1 VTAAA
6 DQLELLAPALAFLLA
21 AVPLAHLLGELGFFH
36 AVARRVSH
44 RVDGVW
50 PWWLLAAGTTAV
62 LNLDTTVVLLTPLY
76 LQVAR
81 RRGENPLVLAVIPFL
96 LANLAS
102 SVLPVSNLT
111 TLIAT
116 ERFDIG
122 TADLLHELGPAT
134 AAMLIVGFLAH
145 RRWAARVD
153 RGASDLVAVGA
164 VGAVGAD
171 DGVTMASS
179 DPVSF
184 PDHEPDLPDQGGE
197 AEGDRRALVL
207 GGAVV
212 AGLLVAFVLGPAV
225 GISAWQAAL
234 VADVVLV
241 LALRS
246 IPWRTV
252 PLGTAVAVAVLGV
265 AVALAVPGDRL
276 GALVDHPGA
285 GGAILGSL
293 TAAGLAATVDNLPAL
308 LALLQGVDRGALM
321 PVLLGVNAGAVLTP
335 IGSLANLLWLR
346 TMRARGVVVAWS
358 DALAIG
364 LRVGGPAFLAGVV
377 VLAVQ
382 RGLGA

>member
-1 VTAAA
+1 
-6 DQLELLAPALAFLLA
+6 
-21 AVPLAHLLGELGFFH
+21 
-36 AVARRVSH
+36 
-44 RVDGVW
+44 
-50 PWWLLAAGTTAV
+50 
-62 LNLDTTVVLLTPLY
+62 
-76 LQVAR
+76 
-81 RRGENPLVLAVIPFL
+81 
-96 LANLAS
+96 
-102 SVLPVSNLT
+102 
-111 TLIAT
+111 
-116 ERFDIG
+116 
-122 TADLLHELGPAT
+122 
-134 AAMLIVGFLAH
+134 
-145 RRWAARVD
+145 
-153 RGASDLVAVGA
+153 
-164 VGAVGAD
+164 
-171 DGVTMASS
+171 
-179 DPVSF
+179 
-184 PDHEPDLPDQGGE
+184 
-197 AEGDRRALVL
+197 
-207 GGAVV
+207 
-212 AGLLVAFVLGPAV
+212 VAFVLGPAV